1 MKQIVKLPIEPAL
14 QSFLQNKQEKINKG
28 EKPPKKWLRSKFKNQ
43 IKDKLLPSQKY
54 ICCYCEDTITE
65 TDCHIDHFY
74 EQSDLEGKKLVYDY
88 QNNLIASCN
97 KNTCCGHY
105 KQEANHE
112 RVSVDYDSLLNP
124 INDNSKLLNYNNVGE
139 VEASTKIESEIKQVD
154 YTIQRLNLN
163 GQNPTNGRK
172 SKIIQ
177 IKKQIKEEK
186 MNLEEQKK
194 FIASLL
200 NENQAKLPSYYST
213 IKDKFEFI
221 LVSQ

>member
-14 QSFLQNKQEKINKG
+14 QSKLQEKQEKINKG
-28 EKPPKKWLRSKFKNQ
+28 EKPPNKWLRSKFKNK

-54 ICCYCEDTITE
+54 ICCYCEDKITV
-65 TDCHIDHFY
+65 TDCHIEHFY
-74 EQSDLEGKKLVYDY
+74 EQSDRED
-88 QNNLIASCN
+88 LIYEYEENMLLSCN

-105 KQEANHE
+105 KQETRHE
-112 RVSVDYDSLLNP
+112 GVSVDYDRLLNP
-124 INDNSKLLNYNNVGE
+124 INDNSKFLNYNNVGE
-139 VEASTKIESEIKQVD
+139 VEASTKIESEIKKVD

-163 GQNPTNGRK
+163 GQNPTNGRI
-172 SKIIQ
+172 SKINLIN
-177 IKKQIKEEK
+177 KQIKEEK
-186 MNLEEQKK
+186 MNMEQQKK

-221 LVSQ
+221 LSK

>member
-1 MKQIVKLPIEPAL
+1 MKQIEKLPIEPAL

-28 EKPPKKWLRSKFKNQ
+28 VRPPRKWLKSKFKNQ

-54 ICCYCEDTITE
+54 ICCYCEDRITK
-65 TDCHIDHFY
+65 TDCHIEHFF
-74 EQSDLEGKKLVYDY
+74 EQSDRE
-88 QNNLIASCN
+88 NLIYEYEKNMLLSCD

-105 KQEANHE
+105 KQETRHE

-124 INDNSKLLNYNNVGE
+124 INDNSKFLNYNNVGE

-163 GQNPTNGRK
+163 GQNLINGRIN
-172 SKIIQ
+172 KIRNIYNQ
-177 IKKQIKEEK
+177 MIEEK
-186 MNLEEQKK
+186 MDLEQQQQ

-200 NENQAKLPSYYST
+200 NENKKQLPSYYST
-213 IKDKFEFI
+213 IKDNFGFI
-221 LVSQ
+221 LSK